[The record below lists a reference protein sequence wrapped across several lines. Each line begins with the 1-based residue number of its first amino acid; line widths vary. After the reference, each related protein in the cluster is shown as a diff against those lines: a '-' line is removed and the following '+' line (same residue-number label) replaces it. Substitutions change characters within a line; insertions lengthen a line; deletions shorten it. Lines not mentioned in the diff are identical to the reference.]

1 MTLLMHQQPELPL
14 GITSRERPPAR
25 RPPGGASLD
34 ERFDAFHSAHPWV
47 YEALEELMVEWVKS
61 GGGPIGIKALF
72 EQLRWS
78 SRQVDG
84 GEPFRLN
91 NNFTSRYARLLCAR
105 HPEWAGVFQL
115 RHLRTRGRRELEL
128 DAGDH
133 VK

>member
-1 MTLLMHQQPELPL
+1 MYRQPELPL
-14 GITSRERPPAR
+14 DIAECERQPEI
-25 RPPGGASLD
+25 RPRCGPTLD
-34 ERFDAFHSAHPWV
+34 ERFNDFHASHPWIL
-47 YEALEELMVEWVKS
+47 EALEELTAQWVGA
-61 GGGPIGIKALF
+61 GGGRIGVKALF

-78 SRQVDG
+78 SPHIAS

-115 RHLRTRGRRELEL
+115 RSLRTSDDNPYLKLDGR
-128 DAGDH
+128 DQ